1 MFSGSVFAPGLIA
14 APVGTTSDFGQSHA
28 FPLYFAAY
36 AGNSPSGSWRGNHA
50 SPSHFP
56 WQLGS
61 PGRSACRQGKRT
73 RGICI
78 QLAAPDT
85 QSNAAKEENLYD
97 EVQFEAAVASVRSQ
111 A

>member
-1 MFSGSVFAPGLIA
+1 MFSGSVFAPSLIA

-36 AGNSPSGSWRGNHA
+36 AGNSTSGSWRGNHA

-61 PGRSACRQGKRT
+61 PGRSACQQGKRT

-85 QSNAAKEENLYD
+85 QSNAAKEENPYD